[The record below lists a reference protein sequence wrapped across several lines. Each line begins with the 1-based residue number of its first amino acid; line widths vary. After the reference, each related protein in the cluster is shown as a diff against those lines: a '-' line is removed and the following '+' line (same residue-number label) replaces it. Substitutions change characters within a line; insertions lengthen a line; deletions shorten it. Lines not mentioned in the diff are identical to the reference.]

1 MIYLLYIR
9 GMEGKVII
17 SWIILLL
24 FVVGGLF
31 VFLGPVSLFLIG
43 VVLFIWSLITLN
55 EKYGN

>member
-31 VFLGPVSLFLIG
+31 VFLGPASLFLIG

-55 EKYGN
+55 EKYGI